1 MPDFEQEGIPTESLL
16 ARKLWLASV
25 IQGHRNPFGKS
36 LTEYTT
42 PELDFILEMAAK
54 DDPETYSFKR
64 AGADPP
70 RSDSLSRWRSS
81 LAGRALTGFL
91 MRTGILT
98 ANKGLAA
105 WETRRRGGTGLRP
118 GVTRGGKAI
127 DDGDTTGRT
136 D

>member
-1 MPDFEQEGIPTESLL
+1 
-16 ARKLWLASV
+16 
-25 IQGHRNPFGKS
+25 
-36 LTEYTT
+36 
-42 PELDFILEMAAK
+42 MAAK

-64 AGADPP
+64 ANSDPP

-105 WETRRRGGTGLRP
+105 WENRRRGGGAGLLRP
-118 GVTRGGKAI
+118 GMTRGGKAI
-127 DDGDTTGRT
+127 DNGDTTGR
-136 D
+136 DD